1 MKWYL
6 IVVLS
11 CLFLMTSDTEHF
23 LVCLLSIWISSLMK
37 CRSQVLHLF
46 FNQVLC
52 FLLLLSRRTSL
63 IIFDFSPLSDTWF
76 TTVFSWSVG
85 CLFPLDSVVWCIKVN
100 FDEVLFIFY
109 CLSTFFLLLLVL
121 WISYP
126 RNHCQMQCHKVF
138 PLFSSKSLIVL
149 TVTCRSL
156 IHFNFFV
163 WWEVRVHFF
172 FFFCHVGYL
181 VFLAQDFEM
190 TVISL
195 LIGLDI
201 LVRNHLTIDARVY
214 FWALYF
220 IGLYIF
226 QITFLKSLVRS
237 SLVV

>member
-11 CLFLMTSDTEHF
+11 CLFLMTSDIEHF

-63 IIFDFSPLSDTWF
+63 IIFDFSPLSDIWF

-109 CLSTFFLLLLVL
+109 CLSTFFLLLPVL
-121 WISYP
+121 WISHP

-138 PLFSSKSLIVL
+138 PLFPSKSLIVL

-156 IHFNFFV
+156 II
-163 WWEVRVHFF
+163 
-172 FFFCHVGYL
+172 L
-181 VFLAQDFEM
+181 IFLY
-190 TVISL
+190 
-195 LIGLDI
+195 GG
-201 LVRNHLTIDARVY
+201 R
-214 FWALYF
+214 
-220 IGLYIF
+220 
-226 QITFLKSLVRS
+226 
-237 SLVV
+237 